1 MGCVSSK
8 ELDEK
13 ENNVPDVPRHI
24 GRVPSIVEIAVTEL
38 SPKDKV
44 EPSESGSLQSLALSA
59 SDSCIDGKIL

>member
-13 ENNVPDVPRHI
+13 ENSVPDVPRHI

-44 EPSESGSLQSLALSA
+44 ETSESGSLQSLALSA